1 MNTLSNVR
9 FRTLLLAL
17 FVAALIGPAAL
28 VWAADP
34 EKEKKSQDTELA
46 KHMEVIEKGMK
57 KLKKSL
63 KDSKENEASAATA
76 ADMKKAA
83 TACLKE
89 VPVMAKKVPEGER
102 AKFVEN
108 YKKEMNALIAEIGKL
123 EDAVKAGKNDEALA
137 IHKKLG
143 DMEDKGH
150 EKFTSD
156 E

>member
-1 MNTLSNVR
+1 MKTLSHIR
-9 FRTLLLAL
+9 FRTLVLAL
-17 FVAALIGPAAL
+17 FAAALLGPTAL
-28 VWAADP
+28 VMGAE

-57 KLKKSL
+57 KLKRSL

-76 ADMKKAA
+76 GEIKKAA
-83 TACLKE
+83 SECLKE
-89 VPVMAKKVPEGER
+89 VPAMAKKVPEGER

-108 YKKEMNALIAEIGKL
+108 YKKDMTNFIAEVGKL
-123 EDAVKAGKNDEALA
+123 EDAVKAGKNEEAVA

-143 DMEDKGH
+143 DLEDKGH
-150 EKFTSD
+150 EKYTTD